1 MLERASLGLF
11 TYMLVNVEF
20 GLNGTLKK
28 SHYEYFRAINA
39 NSILD
44 GNPKEKRPL
53 VRLGERWITRK

>member
-1 MLERASLGLF
+1 
-11 TYMLVNVEF
+11 MLVNVEF

-39 NSILD
+39 YSILD
-44 GNPKEKRPL
+44 GNPKEKKRPF